1 MTADSTE
8 FTAFYLAAR
17 NNCLRA
23 VYVST
28 GSRDAAEDLVAEAF
42 ARAWSRWRQ
51 VRQHPAPQAWVV
63 ATALNANVSSW
74 RRRRLEQPL
83 PGDQELPS
91 ADPGTPAD
99 PDVMAALLCLP
110 VRQRQ
115 VIALRF
121 MLDLDTAQT
130 ARTLGM
136 APGTVTAHTARA
148 IARLRAELTPGGKQ
162 EVWG

>member
-8 FTAFYLAAR
+8 FTAFYQAAR

-28 GSRDAAEDLVAEAF
+28 GSKHAAEELVAEAF

-63 ATALNANVSSW
+63 ATALNANISSW

-83 PGDQELPS
+83 RDDQELPC

-99 PDVMAALLCLP
+99 PDVMAALLRLP

-148 IARLRAELTPGGKQ
+148 IARLRAELTSEGKQ
-162 EVWG
+162 EMRQ

>member
-8 FTAFYLAAR
+8 FTEFYQAAR
-17 NNCLRA
+17 DNCLRA

-28 GSRDAAEDLVAEAF
+28 GSRDAAEELVAEAF

-63 ATALNANVSSW
+63 TTALHANVSSW
-74 RRRRLEQPL
+74 RRRRLEQPWRD
-83 PGDQELPS
+83 DQELPC
-91 ADPGTPAD
+91 ADPGMPAN
-99 PDVMAALLCLP
+99 PDVMAALLRLP

-121 MLDLDTAQT
+121 MLDLDTVQT
-130 ARTLGM
+130 ARALGV

-148 IARLRAELTPGGKQ
+148 IARLRAELIPEERQ
-162 EVWG
+162 EARQ